1 LAQSIALADRSSRS
15 SEVTRFG
22 SDRLSVLGRFVCS
35 AKTRLGLARKYLLVG
50 LTSDSGGVRS
60 GGRVMTSVGV
70 SSLRETMPVAGALDR
85 GREFFGRRA
94 WEDAFAELAAADR
107 EAALELEDLERLAV
121 AAYLVGADG
130 ESDDAWLRAHHECLR
145 LGHVVRAARCAGML
159 AQGLLLR
166 GEMAPGGGWLARA
179 QRLLDEGHHDGVERG
194 YLLLPVA
201 LQRFDQD
208 PAAAHSAFERAA
220 TFGVRF
226 GDEDLTAF
234 ARTGQGRALIRM
246 GETADGVALL
256 DEVMVAVTAGEVSPI
271 FAGLVYCAVIEAC
284 QEIFDLRRAQEWTAA
299 LTRWCESQP
308 GLVAY
313 RGQCLVYRSEI
324 MQLHG
329 AWGEAANEAK
339 RACERL
345 SGRPAVGMAFYQQ
358 AELHRL
364 CGEFA
369 EAENAYRLADQWGR
383 EPQPGLALLR
393 LAQGQPYAA
402 TVAIRRVL
410 DEVHLRVTRSKVL
423 AVFVEIMLA
432 VDDVGSAR
440 AAAAEL
446 GQIADDLE
454 APLLRAVSGHATGAV
469 LLGEGDALPALV
481 VLRRAWATWR
491 GLDAPYEGARVRV
504 LIGLAC
510 RELGDHDTATME
522 LEEARSVFRQLGAA
536 PDLARVDA
544 LSSTEG
550 AKVPVGLTRREVEV
564 LALVAMGKTNR
575 EIAAALV
582 ISEHTVARHVQN
594 IFAKLG
600 VSSRTA
606 ASAFAFEHNL
616 V

>member
-1 LAQSIALADRSSRS
+1 MSVAD
-15 SEVTRFG
+15 
-22 SDRLSVLGRFVCS
+22 
-35 AKTRLGLARKYLLVG
+35 
-50 LTSDSGGVRS
+50 
-60 GGRVMTSVGV
+60 
-70 SSLRETMPVAGALDR
+70 ALDR
-85 GREFFGRRA
+85 GREFFGRQA
-94 WEDAFAELAAADR
+94 WGDAFAQLAAADR

-121 AAYLVGADG
+121 AAYLVGADR

-145 LGHVVRAARCAGML
+145 LGDVVRAARCAGWL

-179 QRLLDEGHHDGVERG
+179 QRLLDEGHHDDVGRG

-201 LQRFDQD
+201 LQSFDRD
-208 PAAAHSAFERAA
+208 PAAAHAVFERAA
-220 TFGVRF
+220 TIGVRF

-234 ARTGQGRALIRM
+234 ARTGQGRALIRI

-256 DEVMVAVTAGEVSPI
+256 DEVMVAVTAGELSPV

-313 RGQCLVYRSEI
+313 RGQCLVYRAEI

-329 AWGEAANEAK
+329 AWAEAANEAK

-358 AELHRL
+358 AELYRL
-364 CGEFA
+364 RGEVA
-369 EAENAYRLADQWGR
+369 QAENAYRQADQWGR
-383 EPQPGLALLR
+383 DPQPGLALLR
-393 LAQGQPYAA
+393 LAQGQGDAA
-402 TVAIRRVL
+402 TVAIRRVV
-410 DEVHLRVTRSKVL
+410 DEANVGVARSTVL
-423 AVFVEIMLA
+423 AAFVEIMLA
-432 VDDVGSAR
+432 AHDLGAAR

-446 GQIADDLE
+446 AEIADELG
-454 APLLRAVSGHATGAV
+454 APFLHAVSGHATGAV
-469 LLGEGDALPALV
+469 LLGEGDASAALV
-481 VLRRAWATWR
+481 VLRRAWLAWR
-491 GLDAPYEGARVRV
+491 GLDVPYEATRVRV

-510 RELGDHDTATME
+510 RELGDRDTATME
-522 LEEARSVFRQLGAA
+522 LEAARSSFRQLGAA
-536 PDLARVDA
+536 PDLARVEA
-544 LSSTEG
+544 LSPTAGSK
-550 AKVPVGLTRREVEV
+550 APMGLTRREVEV
-564 LALVAMGKTNR
+564 LVLLATGKTNR
-575 EIAAALV
+575 EIADVLV

-594 IFAKLG
+594 ILAKLG

-606 ASAFAFEHNL
+606 ASALAFEHDL

>member
-1 LAQSIALADRSSRS
+1 MSVAD
-15 SEVTRFG
+15 
-22 SDRLSVLGRFVCS
+22 
-35 AKTRLGLARKYLLVG
+35 
-50 LTSDSGGVRS
+50 
-60 GGRVMTSVGV
+60 
-70 SSLRETMPVAGALDR
+70 ALDR
-85 GREFFGRRA
+85 GREFFGRQA
-94 WEDAFAELAAADR
+94 WGDAFAQLAAADR

-121 AAYLVGADG
+121 AAYLVGADR

-145 LGHVVRAARCAGML
+145 LGDVVRAARCAGWL

-179 QRLLDEGHHDGVERG
+179 QRLLDEGHHDDVGRG

-201 LQRFDQD
+201 LQSFDRD
-208 PAAAHSAFERAA
+208 PAAAHAVFERAA
-220 TFGVRF
+220 TIGVRF

-234 ARTGQGRALIRM
+234 ARTGQGRALIRI

-256 DEVMVAVTAGEVSPI
+256 DEVMVAVTAGELSPV

-313 RGQCLVYRSEI
+313 RGQCLVYRAEI

-329 AWGEAANEAK
+329 AWAEAANEAK

-358 AELHRL
+358 AELYRL
-364 CGEFA
+364 RGEVA
-369 EAENAYRLADQWGR
+369 QAENAYRQADQWGR
-383 EPQPGLALLR
+383 DPQPGLALLR
-393 LAQGQPYAA
+393 LAQGQGDAA
-402 TVAIRRVL
+402 TVAIRRVV
-410 DEVHLRVTRSKVL
+410 DEANVGVARSTVL
-423 AVFVEIMLA
+423 AAFVEIMLA
-432 VDDVGSAR
+432 AHDLGAAR

-446 GQIADDLE
+446 AEIADELG
-454 APLLRAVSGHATGAV
+454 APFLHALSGHATGAV
-469 LLGEGDALPALV
+469 LLGEGDASAALV
-481 VLRRAWATWR
+481 VLRRAWLAWR
-491 GLDAPYEGARVRV
+491 GLDVPYEATRVRV

-510 RELGDHDTATME
+510 RELGDRDTATME
-522 LEEARSVFRQLGAA
+522 LEAARSSFRQLGAA
-536 PDLARVDA
+536 PDLARVEA
-544 LSSTEG
+544 LSPTAGSK
-550 AKVPVGLTRREVEV
+550 APMGLTRREVEV
-564 LALVAMGKTNR
+564 LVLLATGKTNR
-575 EIAAALV
+575 EIADVLV

-594 IFAKLG
+594 ILAKLG

-606 ASAFAFEHNL
+606 ASALAFEHDL